1 MGKSN
6 PSARGYAVPTYSTTP
21 ITARETF
28 GGPAKA
34 GLGRHIGMGEWT
46 YGAIVDGTSGHKA
59 PPFAGPNFPK
69 AFKAGA
75 LDSGVYPISTT
86 NQIGGVSNPSSRYG
100 PTRAPADGVN
110 TEVREGMQKRTDEWN
125 VFWPARPIRDTP
137 NNCGKCSEFGLNF
150 RDNYLGPIFLTYD
163 SLLTATNLYRT
174 NQSKAVEIY
183 GDIYLWETSK
193 IVDKPSTYEP
203 YFNNRN
209 DLNDAITEWYAN
221 PKLSIEKH
229 GEMNSWNVSNITTM
243 DFLFA
248 VSSGDPF
255 TTIPS
260 IIKWDTRN
268 VIDMQGMF
276 LGIRSFNQPIGNWNV
291 SNVSNMDSMF
301 FGCETFN
308 QDLSNWFNIVNHPIA
323 NINNMFRDAK
333 AFNSQIFTINT
344 VNTPFITSLF
354 TVFKGATSFNQP
366 ISIWDVTNVQ
376 DKQNLF
382 TDAVNFNQD
391 LSNWDVKNVG
401 TTSKGNFLGM
411 FTGATK
417 MLQTYSNLV
426 ESPYGPVHIDA
437 TPPSLGGPSS
447 YPGAEG
453 TSPADP
459 NTPWAYFFI

>member
-193 IVDKPSTYEP
+193 IVDKPSGYNHV
-203 YFNNRN
+203 YNRD
-209 DLNDAITEWYAN
+209 DLNIAINEWHAN
-221 PKLSIEKH
+221 PTLSIEKH

-243 DFLFA
+243 NFLFA
-248 VSSGDPF
+248 SYPSI
-255 TTIPS
+255 TIPS

-276 LGIRSFNQPIGNWNV
+276 LGIPSFNQPIGNWNV
-291 SNVSNMDSMF
+291 SNVINMDSMF

-308 QDLSNWFNIVNHPIA
+308 QDLSNWFNQPNHPIKI
-323 NINNMFRDAK
+323 INNMFRGAK
-333 AFNSQIFTINT
+333 VFNSPIFTINT
-344 VNTPFITSLF
+344 VNTPSITSLF

-366 ISIWDVTNVQ
+366 ISSWDVTNVQ
-376 DKQNLF
+376 DMQNLL

-411 FTGATK
+411 FSNTTK
-417 MLQTYSNLV
+417 MLQTYPKLAAAGG
-426 ESPYGPVHIDA
+426 SPYGLLSTSGVA
-437 TPPSLGGPSS
+437 S

-453 TSPADP
+453 SSPNDP
-459 NTPWAYFFI
+459 NTPWADFFI